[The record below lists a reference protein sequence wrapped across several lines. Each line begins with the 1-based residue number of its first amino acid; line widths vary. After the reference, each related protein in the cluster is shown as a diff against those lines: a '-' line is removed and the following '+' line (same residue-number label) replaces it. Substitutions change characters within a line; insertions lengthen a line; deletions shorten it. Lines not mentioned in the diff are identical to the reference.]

1 MYTYIYIGFV
11 KVFDLSVYLYY
22 IVQSVN
28 KYAHVY
34 IYIYTCLC
42 IYMFLSFLV
51 EMSSG
56 GVGVGMAGFLVFLQG
71 LRLLVPSFGV
81 LESLE
86 PNLGLIVR
94 CEMLVYAYYL
104 EGRGT

>member
-1 MYTYIYIGFV
+1 
-11 KVFDLSVYLYY
+11 
-22 IVQSVN
+22 
-28 KYAHVY
+28 
-34 IYIYTCLC
+34 
-42 IYMFLSFLV
+42 
-51 EMSSG
+51 MSSG